1 MTTKNSVME
10 ENTATQ
16 LSEILSGQLLP
27 AVMAL
32 GKFPLVLAQQPL
44 QPTAGITARKFEAPL
59 LPTEAA
65 SSSRF
70 FLSQWKRESMHAVRY
85 PYFCCA
91 LEGEADM
98 RLAFPTGRGQPRAQ
112 SGVYQ
117 IVTLRPPSLLAIPP
131 GVLYPDGMQAHW
143 EREDGPVADS
153 RLFWMLFLPTGVL
166 CHTCSTRETKHICR
180 PDIFA
185 PDLQTST
192 LAETLIEE
200 LQASAT
206 DANLVAQSL
215 LLAILLR
222 VQRGLVQSAA
232 SKTPARKQKVQ
243 SADRKSAATKSV
255 ALQDFSDASATP
267 PFNSVIVERA
277 CTYIRAHLS
286 QPFGIR
292 DVAEY
297 SYVSPSHLTRLF
309 HQNLGTTVMKYVS
322 QQRLEHVRH
331 MLANTELAVQDIAHQ
346 VGYQH
351 TPQLN
356 RVFKQVHGVTPT
368 EFRNAQRT
376 S

>member
-1 MTTKNSVME
+1 ME
-10 ENTATQ
+10 ENAAIQ
-16 LSEILSGQLLP
+16 LSELLSEHLLP
-27 AVMAL
+27 AVMTL
-32 GKFPLVLAQQPL
+32 GDFSLVLAQQPM
-44 QPTAGITARKFEAPL
+44 QAAANITARKFEVPL
-59 LPTEAA
+59 MPEAA
-65 SSSRF
+65 APSSRF
-70 FLSQWKRESMHAVRY
+70 FLSQWKQESMHAVRY

-98 RLAFPTGRGQPRAQ
+98 RLAFPAKRGQPFAQ
-112 SGVYQ
+112 SSVYQ
-117 IVTLRPPSLLAIPP
+117 IVTLRPASLLAIPP

-143 EREDGPVADS
+143 ERDNVPIADS

-166 CHTCSTRETKHICR
+166 CHACCTRDTRHICH
-180 PDIFA
+180 PDVFA
-185 PDLQTST
+185 PDLQTSA

-200 LQASAT
+200 LQASAA
-206 DANLVAQSL
+206 DASLVAQSL

-232 SKTPARKQKVQ
+232 SKTPARKQKIQ
-243 SADRKSAATKSV
+243 SADRKNAAPKNV
-255 ALQDFSDASATP
+255 ALQNFSDAPATP
-267 PFNSVIVERA
+267 PVNSVIVERA
-277 CTYIRAHLS
+277 CSYIRAHLN

-309 HQNLGTTVMKYVS
+309 HQNLGMTVMKYAS

-351 TPQLN
+351 APQLN
-356 RVFKQVHGVTPT
+356 RIFKQTHGVTPT
-368 EFRNAQRT
+368 EFRNNQRI
-376 S
+376 SPD